1 MTAMLLDFNKKFKPR
16 GAQIGNMTT
25 AYEEILKILANVE
38 KENNIPDGTLRQ
50 IYDMEK
56 AYVHL
61 RNRDHIHDHLQG
73 IISNAVKG
81 TS

>member
-1 MTAMLLDFNKKFKPR
+1 
-16 GAQIGNMTT
+16 MTT
-25 AYEEILKILANVE
+25 AYEEILRILANVE
-38 KENNIPDGTLRQ
+38 KDSYIPSGTLRQ
-50 IYDMEK
+50 IYDTEK
-56 AYVHL
+56 ACVHL

>member
-1 MTAMLLDFNKKFKPR
+1 
-16 GAQIGNMTT
+16 MTT

-38 KENNIPDGTLRQ
+38 KEKDIPEGTLRQ
-50 IYDMEK
+50 IYETEK
-56 AYVHL
+56 ANVHL

-73 IISNAVKG
+73 IISQAVKE